1 MVSGPPRLQSR
12 TPLKSCLYVFAF
24 GSLIIISF
32 QDTVLISLESDLGNH
47 MILEHT
53 LFFLMGYLGIRTSE
67 IILKIFFAKIKNN
80 NVDYDAKGST
90 WQQSLMKCWTG
101 IIRYLFAINRSPFLP
116 LVSAIILLI
125 FWHVPTV
132 FDYAVFDGKVHIL
145 QHLSFI
151 LVGMLLF
158 LCTRQLGESLTLYL
172 LVSSV
177 GMMILSGLVLALAN
191 GRIYVPYTISSHNV
205 AGEYMLAMSIAIAV
219 IFLPVY
225 LIRRTLLHIRTITK

>member
-1 MVSGPPRLQSR
+1 
-12 TPLKSCLYVFAF
+12 
-24 GSLIIISF
+24 
-32 QDTVLISLESDLGNH
+32 
-47 MILEHT
+47 
-53 LFFLMGYLGIRTSE
+53 MGYLGIKTSE
-67 IILKIFFAKIKNN
+67 TILKILFAKIKNN
-80 NVDYDAKGST
+80 NIDDDAKGTT
-90 WQQSLMKCWTG
+90 WQQTLMKCWTG
-101 IIRYLFAINRSPFLP
+101 IVRYLFAINRSPFLP
-116 LVSAIILLI
+116 LVSVIILLI

-172 LVSSV
+172 LISSV
-177 GMMILSGLVLALAN
+177 GMMILSGLVLALTN

-219 IFLPVY
+219 ICLPVY
-225 LIRRTLLHIRTITK
+225 LIRRTPYSHYNEIKLMSNT

>member
-1 MVSGPPRLQSR
+1 MKWKIWSVISNSHFSR
-12 TPLKSCLYVFAF
+12 TTNLQTCIAYHFKYS
-24 GSLIIISF
+24 SIISLF
-32 QDTVLISLESDLGNH
+32 PLGKY
-47 MILEHT
+47 I
-53 LFFLMGYLGIRTSE
+53 
-67 IILKIFFAKIKNN
+67 
-80 NVDYDAKGST
+80 
-90 WQQSLMKCWTG
+90 
-101 IIRYLFAINRSPFLP
+101 
-116 LVSAIILLI
+116 
-125 FWHVPTV
+125 

-191 GRIYVPYTISSHNV
+191 GRIYVPYTISNHNV